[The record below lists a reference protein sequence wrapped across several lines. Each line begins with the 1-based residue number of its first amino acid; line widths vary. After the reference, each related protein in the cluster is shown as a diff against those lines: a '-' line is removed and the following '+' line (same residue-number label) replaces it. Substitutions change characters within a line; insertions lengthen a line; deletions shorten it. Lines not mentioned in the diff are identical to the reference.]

1 MDNLALLV
9 ILAIYVEHDHWNA
22 EDEKAND
29 HEKQECSDS
38 FDRLLNQKH
47 VERSKIK
54 DSHPVHNFNEHSEGR
69 EG

>member
-9 ILAIYVEHDHWNA
+9 ILAIDVKHDHWNA

-47 VERSKIK
+47 VVIDCQVLVEGIK
-54 DSHPVHNFNEHSEGR
+54 TIPFLNG
-69 EG
+69 